1 MPPDMHNVRSNHVD
15 EREASQV
22 GEGSVRRVINDMEK
36 ERGVEGVTPE
46 LRARVQPRIWTRLA
60 TSGLTFGESW
70 SDE

>member
-36 ERGVEGVTPE
+36 ERGVEGV
-46 LRARVQPRIWTRLA
+46 QPRIW

>member
-22 GEGSVRRVINDMEK
+22 GEGWVRRVINDMEK

-46 LRARVQPRIWTRLA
+46 LRQSTTQNLDQASHQRSNLRRKLVR
-60 TSGLTFGESW
+60 
-70 SDE
+70 

>member
-22 GEGSVRRVINDMEK
+22 GEGWVRRVINDMEK

-46 LRARVQPRIWTRLA
+46 LRARVQPRIWT
-60 TSGLTFGESW
+60 SGLTFGDSW

>member
-46 LRARVQPRIWTRLA
+46 LFTEGNSTTQNLDQRSNLRRKLVR
-60 TSGLTFGESW
+60 
-70 SDE
+70 